1 MLMRLC
7 VRLYANSCWV
17 HRAADDANIIKRFVL
32 SWILKKHTSAPAG
45 IIHMR
50 TWKGGEC
57 SNATTFE
64 TTGICP
70 VISGAKIAKYHLNGS
85 LQKRKNEARYVDT
98 RPIIETGISELVPNI
113 IDKPGPTRQIIL
125 QP

>member
-1 MLMRLC
+1 VKAWALI
-7 VRLYANSCWV
+7 S
-17 HRAADDANIIKRFVL
+17 
-32 SWILKKHTSAPAG
+32 LKFDGK
-45 IIHMR
+45 
-50 TWKGGEC
+50 
-57 SNATTFE
+57 
-64 TTGICP
+64 
-70 VISGAKIAKYHLNGS
+70 KIAKYHLNGS

>member
-1 MLMRLC
+1 M
-7 VRLYANSCWV
+7 
-17 HRAADDANIIKRFVL
+17 
-32 SWILKKHTSAPAG
+32 G
-45 IIHMR
+45 
-50 TWKGGEC
+50 
-57 SNATTFE
+57 TF
-64 TTGICP
+64 
-70 VISGAKIAKYHLNGS
+70 SKYHLNGS